1 MKSQKQLGVMVDLV
15 LLEIINMKKITKPK
29 QKEEAVY
36 YSDFSGK
43 CFGEYDPPVRLKLE
57 FGYGSIYDGS
67 NLVFDLD
74 DLDISDILFI
84 LKEKLTKETKK
95 DLKQKFDTLDDKYE
109 QNIQNRDWSECDYI
123 CNEKHILARLI

>member
-1 MKSQKQLGVMVDLV
+1 MVDLV

-43 CFGEYDPPVRLKLE
+43 CFGEYSPPVRLKLE

-74 DLDISDILFI
+74 DIDISDILII
-84 LKEKLTKETKK
+84 LKEKLTKETKRN
-95 DLKQKFDTLDDKYE
+95 LKQKLVSLEDDYE
-109 QNIQNRDWSECDYI
+109 KSIEYRDWTNCDYI
-123 CNEKHILARLI
+123 CNNTNLLDKLI

>member
-1 MKSQKQLGVMVDLV
+1 MVDLV

-109 QNIQNRDWSECDYI
+109 QNIQKRDWSECDYI